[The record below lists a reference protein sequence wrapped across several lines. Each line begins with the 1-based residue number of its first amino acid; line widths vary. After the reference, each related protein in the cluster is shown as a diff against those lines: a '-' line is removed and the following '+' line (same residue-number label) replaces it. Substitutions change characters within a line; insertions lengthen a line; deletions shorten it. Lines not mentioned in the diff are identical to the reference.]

1 MIEAWSTDAVYAAEG
16 ALMATLDDGELMARA
31 VEGLAGVAAARLE
44 ESGGESVAALVG
56 PGNNGADAL
65 YAVARLAEA
74 GWNAAAVHHDHVHE
88 GARAAAEAAGVVLT
102 TDPSGLG
109 EADVVLDGIL
119 GIGARPGLP
128 DWAVGW
134 LAALSETAHVIA
146 VDLPSGQDP
155 MGGELDP
162 DGVFADETVT
172 FSVAKPVHLLPPT
185 EQACGLLTVVDI
197 GLEVDADPVV
207 RRLDHDDVAALWP
220 VPVASDDKY
229 SRGVLGVI
237 AGGESYSGAA
247 VLSVTAA
254 VEAGCGMVR
263 YVGTPTPTGL
273 VRAAVPEAVH
283 GAGRV
288 QAWLVGPGLDVAR
301 GRRARRPSSTWRA
314 RRSRA
319 PSRWSSTPVASTC
332 STPRCSG
339 QGGCRHPPHP
349 ARGGV
354 RPPPHP
360 ARCGAPSTTHE
371 VTREQVEARPLA
383 HARAL
388 AALTGATVLL
398 KGATTLVVPPG
409 DGSTAWSQCDAPPWL
424 ATAGA
429 GDVLA
434 GLLGTLLAAGLPA
447 DVAGALGALVHGVA
461 ADRAN
466 PGGPVRAL
474 AVAHGIPGQWPTCW
488 AAPAPRRPRLVRP
501 MTATPASAPTPAPA
515 GASAWVDIDLDAIRD
530 NVAELARRA
539 GSAQVMAVVKGDAYG
554 HGLVPSARAALAG
567 GATWLGVAQLAEA
580 LDLRRAGV
588 TAPLLTWLFPP
599 GADVGGAIDAD
610 IEVTVGSGW
619 TLDAVVAAARERG
632 RPARVQ
638 VKVDTGLGRGGIL
651 TDWSEMVARVAA
663 AQAEG
668 AVEVT
673 GVWSHFAWADAPQHP
688 TVRAQ
693 QVRFVE
699 AADELDGPACAR
711 PCATSRTPRRR

>member
-1 MIEAWSTDAVYAAEG
+1 V
-16 ALMATLDDGELMARA
+16 
-31 VEGLAGVAAARLE
+31 LA
-44 ESGGESVAALVG
+44 
-56 PGNNGADAL
+56 
-65 YAVARLAEA
+65 
-74 GWNAAAVHHDHVHE
+74 
-88 GARAAAEAAGVVLT
+88 
-102 TDPSGLG
+102 
-109 EADVVLDGIL
+109 GIL

-229 SRGVLGVI
+229 SRGVLGIV

-288 QAWLVGPGLDVAR
+288 QAWLVGPGLDV
-301 GRRARRPSSTWRA
+301 T
-314 RRSRA
+314 SRA
-319 PSRWSSTPVASTC
+319 AGAKAQLDVAREALAGAEPVVVDAGGLDLLDADVLAARSDAVTLLTPHAGEC
-332 STPRCSG
+332 
-339 QGGCRHPPHP
+339 
-349 ARGGV
+349 ARLLT
-354 RPPPHP
+354 RL
-360 ARCGAPSTTHE
+360 GAHE
-371 VTREQVEARPLA
+371 VGREQVEAGPLA

-409 DGSTAWSQCDAPPWL
+409 DGSTVWSQCDAPPWL

-447 DVAGALGALVHGVA
+447 DAAGALGALVHGVA
-461 ADRAN
+461 AERAN
-466 PGGPVRAL
+466 PAGPVRAL
-474 AVAHGIPGQWPTCW
+474 AVAHGIPG
-488 AAPAPRRPRLVRP
+488 AVAHLLGRAG
-501 MTATPASAPTPAPA
+501 TPAS
-515 GASAWVDIDLDAIRD
+515 
-530 NVAELARRA
+530 
-539 GSAQVMAVVKGDAYG
+539 
-554 HGLVPSARAALAG
+554 
-567 GATWLGVAQLAEA
+567 
-580 LDLRRAGV
+580 
-588 TAPLLTWLFPP
+588 
-599 GADVGGAIDAD
+599 
-610 IEVTVGSGW
+610 
-619 TLDAVVAAARERG
+619 
-632 RPARVQ
+632 
-638 VKVDTGLGRGGIL
+638 
-651 TDWSEMVARVAA
+651 
-663 AQAEG
+663 
-668 AVEVT
+668 
-673 GVWSHFAWADAPQHP
+673 
-688 TVRAQ
+688 
-693 QVRFVE
+693 
-699 AADELDGPACAR
+699 
-711 PCATSRTPRRR
+711 

>member
-1 MIEAWSTDAVYAAEG
+1 VIEAWSTDAVYDAEG

-44 ESGGESVAALVG
+44 ESGGASVAALVG

-65 YAVARLAEA
+65 YAVARLADA
-74 GWNAAAVHHDHVHE
+74 GWNAVAVHHDHVHE

-128 DWAVGW
+128 EWAVGW
-134 LAALSETAHVIA
+134 LTALSETAHVIA

-197 GLEVDADPVV
+197 GLELDVDPVV

-220 VPVASDDKY
+220 VPVATDDKY
-229 SRGVLGVI
+229 SRGVLGVV

-254 VEAGCGMVR
+254 AETGCGMVR

-288 QAWLVGPGLDVAR
+288 QAWLVGPGLDV
-301 GRRARRPSSTWRA
+301 S
-314 RRSRA
+314 SRA
-319 PSRWSSTPVASTC
+319 AGAKAQLDVARDALAGAEPVVVDAGGLDLLDADVLAARADAVTLLTPHAGECARLLTRLAPGSGSTNRSKVS
-332 STPRCSG
+332 
-339 QGGCRHPPHP
+339 QG
-349 ARGGV
+349 
-354 RPPPHP
+354 
-360 ARCGAPSTTHE
+360 E
-371 VTREQVEARPLA
+371 VSREQVEARPLA

-388 AALTGATVLL
+388 ALLTGATVLL

-409 DGSTAWSQCDAPPWL
+409 DGATVWSQCDAPPWL

-434 GLLGTLLAAGLPA
+434 GVLGTLLAAGLPA

-461 ADRAN
+461 AEQAN

-474 AVAHGIPGQWPTCW
+474 AVAHGIPG
-488 AAPAPRRPRLVRP
+488 A
-501 MTATPASAPTPAPA
+501 
-515 GASAWVDIDLDAIRD
+515 
-530 NVAELARRA
+530 VAHLLGRA
-539 GSAQVMAVVKGDAYG
+539 GT
-554 HGLVPSARAALAG
+554 AA
-567 GATWLGVAQLAEA
+567 
-580 LDLRRAGV
+580 
-588 TAPLLTWLFPP
+588 
-599 GADVGGAIDAD
+599 
-610 IEVTVGSGW
+610 S
-619 TLDAVVAAARERG
+619 
-632 RPARVQ
+632 
-638 VKVDTGLGRGGIL
+638 
-651 TDWSEMVARVAA
+651 
-663 AQAEG
+663 
-668 AVEVT
+668 
-673 GVWSHFAWADAPQHP
+673 
-688 TVRAQ
+688 
-693 QVRFVE
+693 
-699 AADELDGPACAR
+699 
-711 PCATSRTPRRR
+711 

>member
-1 MIEAWSTDAVYAAEG
+1 MIEAWSTDAVYAAER

-44 ESGGESVAALVG
+44 ESGGRSVAALVG

-74 GWNAAAVHHDHVHE
+74 GWNAVAVHHDTVHE
-88 GARAAAEAAGVVLT
+88 GARATAEAAGVVLT
-102 TDPSGLG
+102 TDPTGLG

-119 GIGARPGLP
+119 GIGARAGLP
-128 DWAVGW
+128 SWAAGW
-134 LAALSETAHVIA
+134 WAALSETAHVIA

-197 GLEVDADPVV
+197 GLEIDDDPVV

-229 SRGVLGVI
+229 SRGVLGVV
-237 AGGESYSGAA
+237 AGGESYPGAA

-254 VEAGCGMVR
+254 AEAGAGMVR
-263 YVGTPTPTGL
+263 YVGTSTPTGL

-283 GAGRV
+283 GVGRV
-288 QAWLVGPGLDVAR
+288 QAWLVGPGLDVV
-301 GRRARRPSSTWRA
+301 
-314 RRSRA
+314 SRA
-319 PSRWSSTPVASTC
+319 AGAKAQLDVAREALAGAEPVVVDAGGLDLLDAEVLEKRSDAVTLLTPHAGEC
-332 STPRCSG
+332 
-339 QGGCRHPPHP
+339 
-349 ARGGV
+349 ARLLTRLGD
-354 RPPPHP
+354 
-360 ARCGAPSTTHE
+360 AE

-388 AALTGATVLL
+388 AELAGATVLL

-409 DGSTAWSQCDAPPWL
+409 EGATAWSQADAPPWL

-447 DVAGALGALVHGVA
+447 DVAGAIGALVHGVA

-474 AVAHGIPGQWPTCW
+474 AVAHGIP
-488 AAPAPRRPRLVRP
+488 
-501 MTATPASAPTPAPA
+501 TA
-515 GASAWVDIDLDAIRD
+515 
-530 NVAELARRA
+530 VAHL
-539 GSAQVMAVVKGDAYG
+539 
-554 HGLVPSARAALAG
+554 
-567 GATWLGVAQLAEA
+567 
-580 LDLRRAGV
+580 
-588 TAPLLTWLFPP
+588 
-599 GADVGGAIDAD
+599 
-610 IEVTVGSGW
+610 
-619 TLDAVVAAARERG
+619 
-632 RPARVQ
+632 
-638 VKVDTGLGRGGIL
+638 LGRGRL
-651 TDWSEMVARVAA
+651 
-663 AQAEG
+663 
-668 AVEVT
+668 
-673 GVWSHFAWADAPQHP
+673 
-688 TVRAQ
+688 
-693 QVRFVE
+693 
-699 AADELDGPACAR
+699 PA
-711 PCATSRTPRRR
+711 S

>member
-1 MIEAWSTDAVYAAEG
+1 MIEAWSTDAVYAAER

-44 ESGGESVAALVG
+44 ECGGESVAALVG

-65 YAVARLAEA
+65 YAVARLAQA
-74 GWNAAAVHHDHVHE
+74 GWNAVAVHHDTVHE

-119 GIGARPGLP
+119 GIGARAGLP
-128 DWAVGW
+128 PWAAGW
-134 LAALSETAHVIA
+134 LAALAETAHVIA

-155 MGGELDP
+155 MGGQLDP

-197 GLEVDADPVV
+197 GLEVDDDPVV

-229 SRGVLGVI
+229 SRGVLGVV
-237 AGGESYSGAA
+237 AGGESYTGAA

-263 YVGTPTPTGL
+263 YVGTPTPTAL
-273 VRAAVPEAVH
+273 IRAAVPEAVH

-288 QAWLVGPGLDVAR
+288 QAWLVGPGLDVGSEGADAQAQLGAAR
-301 GRRARRPSSTWRA
+301 EALAGPEPVVVDAGGLDLLDSAVLT
-314 RRSRA
+314 SRA
-319 PSRWSSTPVASTC
+319 DAVTLLTPHAGECARLLT
-332 STPRCSG
+332 RLG
-339 QGGCRHPPHP
+339 QGD
-349 ARGGV
+349 V
-354 RPPPHP
+354 
-360 ARCGAPSTTHE
+360 S
-371 VTREQVEARPLA
+371 REQVEARPLA

-388 AALTGATVLL
+388 VELTGATVLL
-398 KGATTLVVPPG
+398 KGATTLVVSPG
-409 DGSTAWSQCDAPPWL
+409 QGATAWSQADAPPWL

-474 AVAHGIPGQWPTCW
+474 AVAHGIP
-488 AAPAPRRPRLVRP
+488 
-501 MTATPASAPTPAPA
+501 TA
-515 GASAWVDIDLDAIRD
+515 
-530 NVAELARRA
+530 VAHL
-539 GSAQVMAVVKGDAYG
+539 
-554 HGLVPSARAALAG
+554 
-567 GATWLGVAQLAEA
+567 
-580 LDLRRAGV
+580 
-588 TAPLLTWLFPP
+588 
-599 GADVGGAIDAD
+599 
-610 IEVTVGSGW
+610 
-619 TLDAVVAAARERG
+619 
-632 RPARVQ
+632 
-638 VKVDTGLGRGGIL
+638 LGRGRL
-651 TDWSEMVARVAA
+651 
-663 AQAEG
+663 
-668 AVEVT
+668 
-673 GVWSHFAWADAPQHP
+673 
-688 TVRAQ
+688 
-693 QVRFVE
+693 
-699 AADELDGPACAR
+699 PA
-711 PCATSRTPRRR
+711 S

>member
-1 MIEAWSTDAVYAAEG
+1 MIAAWSTESVYAAER
-16 ALMATLDDGELMARA
+16 ALMETLDDGELMARA

-44 ESGGESVAALVG
+44 ESGGRSVAALVG

-74 GWNAAAVHHDHVHE
+74 GWNAVAVHHDTVHE

-119 GIGARPGLP
+119 GIGARAGLP
-128 DWAVGW
+128 SWAVGW

-197 GLEVDADPVV
+197 GLEIDDEPVV

-229 SRGVLGVI
+229 SRGVLGVV
-237 AGGESYSGAA
+237 AGGESYTGAA

-254 VEAGCGMVR
+254 AEAGCGMVR
-263 YVGTPTPTGL
+263 YVGTPAPTAL

-283 GAGRV
+283 GVGRV
-288 QAWLVGPGLDVAR
+288 QAWVVGPGLDVESGGDGAQAQLGAAR
-301 GRRARRPSSTWRA
+301 EALAGPEPVVVDAGGLDLLDAAVLAGRADAVTLLTPHAGECARLLTRLGPD
-314 RRSRA
+314 
-319 PSRWSSTPVASTC
+319 
-332 STPRCSG
+332 
-339 QGGCRHPPHP
+339 
-349 ARGGV
+349 
-354 RPPPHP
+354 
-360 ARCGAPSTTHE
+360 E
-371 VTREQVEARPLA
+371 VTREQVQARPLG

-409 DGSTAWSQCDAPPWL
+409 EGATAWSQADAPPWL

-461 ADRAN
+461 AEQAN

-474 AVAHGIPGQWPTCW
+474 AVAHGIP
-488 AAPAPRRPRLVRP
+488 AAVTHLLGRRGL
-501 MTATPASAPTPAPA
+501 PAS
-515 GASAWVDIDLDAIRD
+515 
-530 NVAELARRA
+530 
-539 GSAQVMAVVKGDAYG
+539 
-554 HGLVPSARAALAG
+554 
-567 GATWLGVAQLAEA
+567 
-580 LDLRRAGV
+580 
-588 TAPLLTWLFPP
+588 
-599 GADVGGAIDAD
+599 
-610 IEVTVGSGW
+610 
-619 TLDAVVAAARERG
+619 
-632 RPARVQ
+632 
-638 VKVDTGLGRGGIL
+638 
-651 TDWSEMVARVAA
+651 
-663 AQAEG
+663 
-668 AVEVT
+668 
-673 GVWSHFAWADAPQHP
+673 
-688 TVRAQ
+688 
-693 QVRFVE
+693 
-699 AADELDGPACAR
+699 
-711 PCATSRTPRRR
+711 

>member
-1 MIEAWSTDAVYAAEG
+1 MIEAWSTDAVYAAER

-44 ESGGESVAALVG
+44 ECGGEAVAALVG

-65 YAVARLAEA
+65 YAVARLADA
-74 GWNAAAVHHDHVHE
+74 GWNAVAVHHDTVHE

-119 GIGARPGLP
+119 GIGARAGLP
-128 DWAVGW
+128 PWAAGW
-134 LAALSETAHVIA
+134 LAALGETAHVIA

-197 GLEVDADPVV
+197 GLEIDDEPAV

-229 SRGVLGVI
+229 SRGVLGVV
-237 AGGESYSGAA
+237 AGGESYPGAA
-247 VLSVTAA
+247 VLCVTTAA
-254 VEAGCGMVR
+254 EAGVGMVR
-263 YVGTPTPTGL
+263 YVGTPTPTAL
-273 VRAAVPEAVH
+273 VQAAVPEAVH

-288 QAWLVGPGLDVAR
+288 QAWVVGPGLDVEAR
-301 GRRARRPSSTWRA
+301 GEDAEAQLGAAREALAGAEPVVVDAGGLDLLDTAVLEGRADAVTLLTPHAGECA
-314 RRSRA
+314 RLLTRL
-319 PSRWSSTPVASTC
+319 
-332 STPRCSG
+332 
-339 QGGCRHPPHP
+339 
-349 ARGGV
+349 
-354 RPPPHP
+354 
-360 ARCGAPSTTHE
+360 GADE
-371 VTREQVEARPLA
+371 VSREQVEARPLA

-388 AALTGATVLL
+388 AELTAATVLL

-409 DGSTAWSQCDAPPWL
+409 EGATAWSQADAPPWL

-474 AVAHGIPGQWPTCW
+474 AVAHGIP
-488 AAPAPRRPRLVRP
+488 
-501 MTATPASAPTPAPA
+501 TA
-515 GASAWVDIDLDAIRD
+515 
-530 NVAELARRA
+530 VAHL
-539 GSAQVMAVVKGDAYG
+539 
-554 HGLVPSARAALAG
+554 
-567 GATWLGVAQLAEA
+567 
-580 LDLRRAGV
+580 
-588 TAPLLTWLFPP
+588 
-599 GADVGGAIDAD
+599 
-610 IEVTVGSGW
+610 
-619 TLDAVVAAARERG
+619 
-632 RPARVQ
+632 
-638 VKVDTGLGRGGIL
+638 LGRGR
-651 TDWSEMVARVAA
+651 SSA
-663 AQAEG
+663 
-668 AVEVT
+668 
-673 GVWSHFAWADAPQHP
+673 S
-688 TVRAQ
+688 
-693 QVRFVE
+693 
-699 AADELDGPACAR
+699 
-711 PCATSRTPRRR
+711 